1 MAGFGTLAFMP
12 SGSIDLTLRGRDAYT
27 VGPQGQLIPRQP
39 EAGVRRIT
47 PASGVTASTAPTPG
61 FGDVIARDAA
71 RRLQFANRY
80 RAQQMARQQQPAA
93 PAPAAPAAP
102 TFGQRV
108 GTAFRQPLT
117 SPTGMGIMSAALT
130 GLEQAGPQPVP
141 TSTGQILA
149 RMGAAGLQAYGSAQ
163 EAEAAQAAAARKEA
177 REIAALD
184 KPKFQVVGDRL
195 FKIMP
200 DGRYEDITGDMP
212 AKPAKI
218 AGEGPRVRQRETG
231 REVETVYDAQNNL
244 YPAGAQ
250 MTPENR
256 LDPEGFD
263 VVSVYSEMTVKDRST
278 ARQTIKEEER
288 PIKMID
294 KLASEIIKLEP
305 GAAARIRRDIITSL
319 KTKAP
324 DEFGELTDEE
334 IAARVADGA
343 LTALVGASRL
353 SLFGPGVLTASEAEL
368 ARQVFVGPGGQIND
382 PTLAL
387 NLLYSIRNDFMEG
400 YSDSVDYFNSHR
412 GNRYKKYTGEDVL
425 DWNSMVDEQ
434 GRIRIGGSD
443 GTSAATAN
451 TTPGGN
457 TWSRV
462 N

>member
-1 MAGFGTLAFMP
+1 MAAVRPGQIAFMP
-12 SGSIDLTLRGRDAYT
+12 TGSIDLTLRGKDAYSI
-27 VGPQGQLIPRQP
+27 GPQGQLIPRQP
-39 EAGVRRIT
+39 EAGMRRIT
-47 PASGVTASTAPTPG
+47 PASGITASTAPTPG
-61 FGDVIARDAA
+61 FGDVIARQAAA
-71 RRLQFANRY
+71 RLEAANRM
-80 RAQQMARQQQPAA
+80 RAAQAGRATQ
-93 PAPAAPAAP
+93 AAPAAP
-102 TFGQRV
+102 TIGQRL

-163 EAEAAQAAAARKEA
+163 AAKMERAAAARKEA
-177 REIAALD
+177 REIAALN

-200 DGRYEDITGDMP
+200 DGRYEDITGDTP

-263 VVSVYSEMTVKDRST
+263 VVSVYSEMTVKDRSS

-294 KLASEIIKLEP
+294 KLASEIVKLEP
-305 GAAARIRRDIITSL
+305 GAAARIKRDIITSL
-319 KTKAP
+319 KTKDP
-324 DEFGELTDEE
+324 DRFGDLTDEQ
-334 IAARVADGA
+334 IAARIADGS

-425 DWNSMVDEQ
+425 DWKSMLDEQ
-434 GRIRIGGSD
+434 GRIRMGSSGG
-443 GTSAATAN
+443 GAAGKPSSAN
-451 TTPGGN
+451 TTPAGN
-457 TWSRV
+457 TWSRA